1 MIFMLFIQA
10 FLEDRSSHLEVQKF
24 GSSSTTRTVG
34 TNVEKKVVSVR
45 TSVDPKAT
53 AAERVLM
60 IVLSWPQMHQ
70 IATNTCASG
79 GRLKVVSKFETH
91 ELI

>member
-10 FLEDRSSHLEVQKF
+10 VLEDRSSHLEVQKF

-34 TNVEKKVVSVR
+34 TNVEAKVVSVR

-53 AAERVLM
+53 AAERAM
-60 IVLSWPQMHQ
+60 PIVLFWLPMFLRHH
-70 IATNTCASG
+70 IT
-79 GRLKVVSKFETH
+79 VVSTKVGV
-91 ELI
+91 LYILGLL

>member
-1 MIFMLFIQA
+1 MA
-10 FLEDRSSHLEVQKF
+10 AKA
-24 GSSSTTRTVG
+24 
-34 TNVEKKVVSVR
+34 VSVR

-79 GRLKVVSKFETH
+79 KAEGGF
-91 ELI
+91 

>member
-1 MIFMLFIQA
+1 MCIMT
-10 FLEDRSSHLEVQKF
+10 RSPESLKF
-24 GSSSTTRTVG
+24 QDPGYRLRGKTVG
-34 TNVEKKVVSVR
+34 KSVAAKAVSVR

>member
-1 MIFMLFIQA
+1 ML
-10 FLEDRSSHLEVQKF
+10 
-24 GSSSTTRTVG
+24 TVL
-34 TNVEKKVVSVR
+34 NPVEAKAVSVR

-60 IVLSWPQMHQ
+60 IVLPWPQMHQ

-79 GRLKVVSKFETH
+79 RRLKVDSKFETH